1 MSSFHLQMTD
11 LHSPNKKIWL
21 VVLPQQTLIKVSQSH
36 QVLINVAQ
44 EEQVSIKTRSV
55 RASLSS
61 QPGLS
66 ELF

>member
-1 MSSFHLQMTD
+1 MSGFHLQMTG

-44 EEQVSIKTRSV
+44 EE
-55 RASLSS
+55 
-61 QPGLS
+61 
-66 ELF
+66 